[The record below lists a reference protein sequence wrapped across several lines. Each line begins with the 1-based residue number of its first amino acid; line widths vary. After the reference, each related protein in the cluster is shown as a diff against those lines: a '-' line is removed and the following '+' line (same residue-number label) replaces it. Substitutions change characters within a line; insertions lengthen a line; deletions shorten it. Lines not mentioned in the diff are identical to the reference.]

1 MLILLNCK
9 QSTKYQIPPLIF
21 FQLSTLFNA
30 LYFEAVSGTL
40 RDMCINISKVQT
52 KCSHISPAIQYY
64 HATSTIHLFM
74 PYKCIWDSRRKYE
87 SIYRSCINHQYLQIE
102 VIKTTNLDMSGYY
115 DTLTDE
121 DIVRKQYSLLPYPRV
136 TREGLER
143 EKMYY
148 NAIKFITK

>member
-9 QSTKYQIPPLIF
+9 QNTKYQITPLIF
-21 FQLSTLFNA
+21 FQLSTLFSA

-40 RDMCINISKVQT
+40 RDMCLNISKVKI
-52 KCSHISPAIQYY
+52 KCSLISPAIQYY
-64 HATSTIHLFM
+64 HATSIIRLFA
-74 PYKCIWDSRRKYE
+74 PSKDLWGSRRKYV
-87 SIYRSCINHQYLQIE
+87 SNYRSCINHQYLQIE
-102 VIKTTNLDMSGYY
+102 VIKTTNLDMTGYY
-115 DTLTDE
+115 DTLTAE

-148 NAIKFITK
+148 NASKFITK